1 MKLIK
6 TNDTDKLNEIS
17 LQFTGIIVKNLTKVL
32 EVENLSLN
40 DLRNLFK
47 ELTDKEKD
55 KVLEIT
61 INYQLQNLKDIITV
75 EKYRELSRQVDDITD
90 YYVWGKGE
98 ELDGIIT
105 EGDDIATDLLYKVL
119 GHNGRTLELPI
130 DISYIKKYC
139 LTSNIKPN
147 EIYDALIWI
156 IIRYIGLERCYTW
169 NNEHN
174 KEIEDNITEL
184 EYIDKFLIFKKKSK
198 QYFAK
203 QENLCTF
210 AAHDWMIPISCLK
223 IHIIYINSKEQ

>member
-75 EKYRELSRQVDDITD
+75 KKYRELSRQVDD
-90 YYVWGKGE
+90 YR
-98 ELDGIIT
+98 
-105 EGDDIATDLLYKVL
+105 LLCL
-119 GHNGRTLELPI
+119 G
-130 DISYIKKYC
+130 
-139 LTSNIKPN
+139 
-147 EIYDALIWI
+147 
-156 IIRYIGLERCYTW
+156 
-169 NNEHN
+169 
-174 KEIEDNITEL
+174 
-184 EYIDKFLIFKKKSK
+184 
-198 QYFAK
+198 
-203 QENLCTF
+203 
-210 AAHDWMIPISCLK
+210 
-223 IHIIYINSKEQ
+223 

>member
-75 EKYRELSRQVDDITD
+75 EKYRELSRQVDDI
-90 YYVWGKGE
+90 
-98 ELDGIIT
+98 
-105 EGDDIATDLLYKVL
+105 ATDLLYKVL

-174 KEIEDNITEL
+174 KEIEENS
-184 EYIDKFLIFKKKSK
+184 SK
-198 QYFAK
+198 
-203 QENLCTF
+203 N
-210 AAHDWMIPISCLK
+210 
-223 IHIIYINSKEQ
+223 

>member
-6 TNDTDKLNEIS
+6 TNDAGKLNEIS

-90 YYVWGKGE
+90 YYV
-98 ELDGIIT
+98 
-105 EGDDIATDLLYKVL
+105 
-119 GHNGRTLELPI
+119 
-130 DISYIKKYC
+130 
-139 LTSNIKPN
+139 
-147 EIYDALIWI
+147 
-156 IIRYIGLERCYTW
+156 
-169 NNEHN
+169 
-174 KEIEDNITEL
+174 
-184 EYIDKFLIFKKKSK
+184 
-198 QYFAK
+198 
-203 QENLCTF
+203 
-210 AAHDWMIPISCLK
+210 
-223 IHIIYINSKEQ
+223 

>member
-6 TNDTDKLNEIS
+6 TNDAGKLNEIS

-75 EKYRELSRQVDDITD
+75 EKYREISRQVDDITD

-119 GHNGRTLELPI
+119 GHNGRTFELPI

-174 KEIEDNITEL
+174 KEIEDIS
-184 EYIDKFLIFKKKSK
+184 SK
-198 QYFAK
+198 
-203 QENLCTF
+203 N
-210 AAHDWMIPISCLK
+210 
-223 IHIIYINSKEQ
+223 

>member
-1 MKLIK
+1 M
-6 TNDTDKLNEIS
+6 
-17 LQFTGIIVKNLTKVL
+17 
-32 EVENLSLN
+32 
-40 DLRNLFK
+40 
-47 ELTDKEKD
+47 
-55 KVLEIT
+55 
-61 INYQLQNLKDIITV
+61 
-75 EKYRELSRQVDDITD
+75 ITD

-105 EGDDIATDLLYKVL
+105 EGDDIVTDLLYKVL

-174 KEIEDNITEL
+174 KEIEENS
-184 EYIDKFLIFKKKSK
+184 SK
-198 QYFAK
+198 
-203 QENLCTF
+203 N
-210 AAHDWMIPISCLK
+210 
-223 IHIIYINSKEQ
+223 